1 MKEKQVRPKNLEG
14 LLCYLQQ
21 EKGIKIS
28 GAEQIQQFRNMG
40 YYHGYKGYRYIGNA
54 RNRVA
59 YENFDQLSAVYEFDA
74 QLKAAFYPC
83 VMQIETALKNYVLEK
98 LLELV
103 HSESFLTIYSLLLD
117 NYKQYST
124 AGNTYKTAKERQ
136 KAEDRFKK
144 ELKRRLELRNRIYQ
158 VQTRA
163 FLDGNP
169 IADHYLRQS
178 ESLPIWAI
186 FELLTLGEFGHFVS
200 CLNQDCR
207 IIISKDLGIRVAD
220 DTSGILPQRLIYA
233 TKDLRNAIAHNDVIF
248 DTRFRSSSIDRQMSN
263 VITNASGIRNITFE
277 TITDYV
283 ALILYE
289 LKLIRSPQMEGLRL
303 LETFSESTEMLY
315 HRVPVKLF
323 HQIIH
328 TDHHTKVHQLKKYLT
343 NSM

>member
-1 MKEKQVRPKNLEG
+1 M
-14 LLCYLQQ
+14 
-21 EKGIKIS
+21 
-28 GAEQIQQFRNMG
+28 
-40 YYHGYKGYRYIGNA
+40 
-54 RNRVA
+54 
-59 YENFDQLSAVYEFDA
+59 
-74 QLKAAFYPC
+74 
-83 VMQIETALKNYVLEK
+83 
-98 LLELV
+98 
-103 HSESFLTIYSLLLD
+103 
-117 NYKQYST
+117 
-124 AGNTYKTAKERQ
+124 
-136 KAEDRFKK
+136 
-144 ELKRRLELRNRIYQ
+144 
-158 VQTRA
+158 
-163 FLDGNP
+163 
-169 IADHYLRQS
+169 
-178 ESLPIWAI
+178 
-186 FELLTLGEFGHFVS
+186 LTLGEFGHFVS

-207 IIISKDLGIRVAD
+207 ILISKDLGIRVAD

-328 TDHHTKVHQLKKYLT
+328 TDNHTKVHQLKKYLT

>member
-1 MKEKQVRPKNLEG
+1 M
-14 LLCYLQQ
+14 
-21 EKGIKIS
+21 
-28 GAEQIQQFRNMG
+28 
-40 YYHGYKGYRYIGNA
+40 
-54 RNRVA
+54 
-59 YENFDQLSAVYEFDA
+59 
-74 QLKAAFYPC
+74 
-83 VMQIETALKNYVLEK
+83 
-98 LLELV
+98 
-103 HSESFLTIYSLLLD
+103 TIYSLLLD

-124 AGNTYKTAKERQ
+124 TGKTYKTSKERQ
-136 KAEDRFKK
+136 KAEDKFKK

-200 CLNQDCR
+200 CLNHDCR
-207 IIISKDLGIRVAD
+207 IAISKDLGIRVAD
-220 DTSGILPQRLIYA
+220 DTSGVLPQRLIYA

-248 DTRFRSSSIDRQMSN
+248 DTRFRSSSIDRQISN
-263 VITNASGIRNITFE
+263 AISNASDVKNITFE

-289 LKLIRSPQMEGLRL
+289 LKLIHSPQAEGLRL
-303 LETFSESTEMLY
+303 LERFSESTEMLY
-315 HRVPVKLF
+315 HRIPASLF

-328 TDHHTKVHQLKKYLT
+328 TDNHTKVHQLKNYLT